1 MGVGVW
7 NFISQPWMQQRRRPE
22 GPDFSWNKTSFL
34 NRLFECCGLV
44 DLIIGKDLKLPH
56 VNEQRTP
63 ISEAKGH
70 YKIKESVM
78 KELSELYSSFRV
90 VLGEGECF
98 YRSFIYFLKDTT
110 LEIFWRL

>member
-22 GPDFSWNKTSFL
+22 VCPHPFYPHDTILLLELHCKSFPIFVTLGLELWQGPDFSWNKTSFL

-56 VNEQRTP
+56 VNEQVCLRQKT
-63 ISEAKGH
+63 
-70 YKIKESVM
+70 
-78 KELSELYSSFRV
+78 F
-90 VLGEGECF
+90 
-98 YRSFIYFLKDTT
+98 
-110 LEIFWRL
+110 